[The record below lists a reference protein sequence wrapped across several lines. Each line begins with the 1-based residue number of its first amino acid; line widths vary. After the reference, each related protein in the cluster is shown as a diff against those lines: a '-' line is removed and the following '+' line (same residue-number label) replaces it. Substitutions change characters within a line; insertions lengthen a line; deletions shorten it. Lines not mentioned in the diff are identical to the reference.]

1 MRVLITTEFYLPF
14 QCGVTTAV
22 LNERKCLEALG
33 HEVRILTIADS
44 KKSYFKDGVYYMRSN
59 LPKMY
64 QDSYATLAFNDPLI
78 KDIYSWSPEIVH
90 SQCEFFTMVYAKKVA
105 RKLHIPL
112 VHTCHTDFDEYG
124 VHFTKSTR
132 LWAWATST
140 FIPKLLRKADYIIC
154 PTNKIYYLLARYGTR
169 NEMEIIPCGMDLAKL
184 QSKLDSNERV
194 ALRKEFGF
202 SPDDVVFVSVCRLS
216 KEKNVSE
223 SIDHFVSL
231 NSDRTGLKLL
241 IVGDGAERQNLEQ
254 KADASGF
261 SDSIRF
267 AGNVPMDI
275 VWKYFKVGD
284 IFISSSV
291 SEIQGLTYIEALACG
306 IPVIL
311 SDIPVHKELRNCV
324 SQKDNL
330 FFVRHPICTPEHH
343 YIFDY
348 RNIGVS
354 FDSIKTLYEKAFRE
368 LYANKDK
375 LYSNEQ
381 IAQRKKYA
389 SNFTA
394 SGLYRKHNIVLHP
407 KHIILHSKPH
417 IDVDT
422 ETFYMSERLYHKYA
436 NLGFVATA
444 HNIFCD
450 PKNTEYPEEKCPE
463 FQTIEKCALHSQSIW
478 LKNYK
483 QNVKIAILRSRW
495 MVKFLE
501 IAEKYQISYLPYFI
515 YKIFKIFIL
524 LKGGR
529 H

>member
-1 MRVLITTEFYLPF
+1 
-14 QCGVTTAV
+14 
-22 LNERKCLEALG
+22 
-33 HEVRILTIADS
+33 
-44 KKSYFKDGVYYMRSN
+44 MRSN

-169 NEMEIIPCGMDLAKL
+169 NEMEIIPCGMDLARL

-306 IPVIL
+306 IPIVCRRDQAL
-311 SDIPVHKELRNCV
+311 DISLIPGVNGFDFTDDESFKKAVLPLI
-324 SQKDNL
+324 D
-330 FFVRHPICTPEHH
+330 HPDMRAA
-343 YIFDY
+343 F
-348 RNIGVS
+348 GKAAA
-354 FDSIKTLYEKAFRE
+354 DSVEKFS
-368 LYANKDK
+368 L
-375 LYSNEQ
+375 
-381 IAQRKKYA
+381 
-389 SNFTA
+389 
-394 SGLYRKHNIVLHP
+394 
-407 KHIILHSKPH
+407 
-417 IDVDT
+417 
-422 ETFYMSERLYHKYA
+422 ETFAA
-436 NLGFVATA
+436 NLLRVFNTVLEKR
-444 HNIFCD
+444 HNASVC
-450 PKNTEYPEEKCPE
+450 
-463 FQTIEKCALHSQSIW
+463 
-478 LKNYK
+478 
-483 QNVKIAILRSRW
+483 
-495 MVKFLE
+495 
-501 IAEKYQISYLPYFI
+501 
-515 YKIFKIFIL
+515 
-524 LKGGR
+524 
-529 H
+529 